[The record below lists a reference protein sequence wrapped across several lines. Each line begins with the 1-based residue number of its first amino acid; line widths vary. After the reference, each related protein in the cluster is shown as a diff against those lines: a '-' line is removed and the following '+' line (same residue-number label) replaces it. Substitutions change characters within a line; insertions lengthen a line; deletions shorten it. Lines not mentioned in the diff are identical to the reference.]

1 MVSNTDSAPS
11 LGGINEHREKGM
23 KRGEKIK
30 EGKVKADEERR
41 HARDKKKE
49 AVGSCQRRRRR
60 EENKRKSRISGG
72 RRWKES
78 KMQWKGRQL
87 RTVLRDRE
95 ELCATR
101 SAHTAGIHSEVSA
114 IAPLEQT
121 LEC

>member
-1 MVSNTDSAPS
+1 
-11 LGGINEHREKGM
+11 M

-41 HARDKKKE
+41 QARDKKKE
-49 AVGSCQRRRRR
+49 AVGSCQRRRR
-60 EENKRKSRISGG
+60 EENKRISRRSGG

-95 ELCATR
+95 ELCATT
-101 SAHTAGIHSEVSA
+101 SAHTTGIYSEVSA
-114 IAPLEQT
+114 TAPLEQT